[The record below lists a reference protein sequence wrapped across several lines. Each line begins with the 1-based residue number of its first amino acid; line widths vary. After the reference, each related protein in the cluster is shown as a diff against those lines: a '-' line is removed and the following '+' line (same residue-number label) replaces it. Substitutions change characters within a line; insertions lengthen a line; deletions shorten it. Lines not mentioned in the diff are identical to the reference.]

1 MSLKKTLMRLG
12 CLTITMLCL
21 TASLAFGAGVPDVGL
36 VTGLSGEV
44 TYANPAE
51 KQVPAQAQAFLK
63 IREGDQ
69 FKLAPGALLQLTY
82 FASGRQET
90 WHGPVTVAVGDQ
102 GGRAAGNGA
111 CSLPRSQSPFLQ
123 GGQKNGRG
131 CHRGIPGR
139 LPGP

>member
-1 MSLKKTLMRLG
+1 MRLG
-12 CLTITMLCL
+12 CLTIMMLCL
-21 TASLAFGAGVPDVGL
+21 TASLSFGAGAPDVGL

-51 KQVPAQAQAFLK
+51 NQVPAQAQAFLK

-90 WHGPVTVAVGDQ
+90 WHGPVNVAVGGQ
-102 GGRAAGNGA
+102 GGRAAGNGPF
-111 CSLPRSQSPFLQ
+111 SLPRSQSPFRQ

-131 CHRGIPGR
+131 CHRGNPGR

>member
-1 MSLKKTLMRLG
+1 MSLKKTLIRLG

-21 TASLAFGAGVPDVGL
+21 TASLAFGASAPDVGL

-51 KQVPAQAQAFLK
+51 KQIPAPAQAFLK

-90 WHGPVTVAVGDQ
+90 WHGPVNRG
-102 GGRAAGNGA
+102 GGR
-111 CSLPRSQSPFLQ
+111 
-123 GGQKNGRG
+123 
-131 CHRGIPGR
+131 PGR
-139 LPGP
+139 PGGG